1 MGLPEIRFDVLSAAF
16 AVIAQER
23 SKRPSDYKTAQDKA
37 GELPEKDPK
46 CPFCPGNEGDT
57 PPEVW
62 ANRREGT
69 ADSPGWT
76 VRVVP
81 NKFPAL
87 IPRPPGAEE
96 DEAWRIPPF
105 PESPEGPLY
114 WQAPG
119 VGSHEV
125 VIESP
130 AHNGSLGSYSI
141 AQMKRILGAIK
152 ERFAAIY
159 DTKDIAYVQVFKN
172 GGKTAGASLTH
183 PHFQIIGLPVMPP
196 TILSEWQ
203 RLRDYESKTRRCL
216 VCDLLEREAEKD
228 VRVILRNDRFLVLSP
243 FASRRAYETLIVPT
257 EHVSGFSEMNDAM
270 TGDLAASIQQLFG
283 AYESMFSSLP
293 YNMVFHGLPSA
304 IRTKRGWPY
313 HAHIHVYPRLNTE
326 AGLELGSG
334 TYINPTSPELATR
347 EFIAAI
353 RNWEATECS
362 TPD

>member
-1 MGLPEIRFDVLSAAF
+1 MGLPEIRFDVLSAGF

-23 SKRPSDYKTAQDKA
+23 SKRPSDYRSAQDGA
-37 GELPEKDPK
+37 AELPERDPK
-46 CPFCPGNEGDT
+46 CPFCPGNENET

-81 NKFPAL
+81 NKFPAV
-87 IPRPPGAEE
+87 IPRPPGTVE
-96 DEAWRIPPF
+96 DEAWRVPPF
-105 PESPEGPLY
+105 PESPEGVLY

-119 VGSHEV
+119 VGYHEV
-125 VIESP
+125 VVESP
-130 AHNGSLGSYSI
+130 AHNGSLGSYSTEHL
-141 AQMKRILGAIK
+141 KKVLGAIK
-152 ERFAAIY
+152 ERCAAMY
-159 DTKDIAYVQVFKN
+159 DSSDISYVQVFKN
-172 GGKTAGASLTH
+172 SGKTAGASLTH
-183 PHFQIIGLPVMPP
+183 PHFQIIGLPIMPP
-196 TILSEWQ
+196 TILLEGH
-203 RLRDYESKTRRCL
+203 RLKEYETKTRRCL
-216 VCDLLEREAEKD
+216 VCDLLERESEKD

-270 TGDLAASIQQLFG
+270 TDALAAAIHRLFG
-283 AYESMFSSLP
+283 AYESMFSNLP

-304 IRTKRGWPY
+304 VKTKRGWPY

-347 EFIAAI
+347 EFIAAMES
-353 RNWEATECS
+353 WEAT
-362 TPD
+362 